1 MIKNEQRFSFFLSSS
16 LTARL
21 KDFFSGYDVT
31 ASLLYLYH
39 LIHSIINVCPK
50 SSYPFYKVSYYIKW
64 VTTSWTYSIP
74 LSICHL
80 DLRTWLMLVR
90 ARRAPCLDRG
100 DENRACS
107 GGATISSEPP
117 NLNTLI
123 LFQAS

>member
-21 KDFFSGYDVT
+21 KDFFPGMM
-31 ASLLYLYH
+31 SLQVCCICILYH
-39 LIHSIINVCPK
+39 LIHSIINVCQR

-117 NLNTLI
+117 NLI